1 MIFCQIIA
9 FKIGDLKIILWYTY
23 VMANKS
29 KKRKFRIYN
38 PGALVAGVFF
48 LMVCLGAFISLCV
61 EEANKNSHGLEITQE
76 FYVDSDLKSALNPK
90 YETKIVGRIKNNNNH
105 VVEDIVL
112 HIEVE
117 TLIGKD
123 IGTAKITI
131 DRIEANEEYYVSV
144 TKPSGKAYEV
154 INEMMVQIGDGE
166 KLAIG
171 YGDSMLYTIIGGL
184 TMMIVP
190 VVMIALAFKPNKNS
204 KSYQRDQEIEEI
216 KAEMENK
223 IKKLKKAKYV
233 KCEYCGLKNQI
244 DATRCEGCGATVEY
258 KSE

>member
-1 MIFCQIIA
+1 MG
-9 FKIGDLKIILWYTY
+9 KT
-23 VMANKS
+23 

-38 PGALVAGVFF
+38 PGALIAGVFI
-48 LMVCLGAFISLCV
+48 LMICLWSFISLCV

-76 FYVDSDLKSALNPK
+76 FYVDSDLKSASSPR

-123 IGTAKITI
+123 VGTAKIII
-131 DRIEANEEYYVSV
+131 DRIEANQEYYVSV
-144 TKPSGKAYEV
+144 KQQAEMAYEI
-154 INEMMVQIGDGE
+154 INEIKVQIGDGE
-166 KLAIG
+166 KIAMG
-171 YGDSMLYTIIGGL
+171 YGSSMIYTIVSGAIML
-184 TMMIVP
+184 IIP
-190 VVMIALAFKPNKNS
+190 SVMIAIAFKPK
-204 KSYQRDQEIEEI
+204 KKDIERELEIEEI
-216 KAEMENK
+216 KAEMDKK

-233 KCEYCGLKNQI
+233 VCEYCGLKNQI